1 MIKYLFTD
9 TEGSEA
15 LVDIKTLEDRY
26 YWSEYDNYPTFAQWM
41 AAHEKD
47 GSVEELDVI
56 SDEEVEE
63 IKKTAKEL
71 KEVAE
76 KLYDLLGAVDG
87 HSIDRNI
94 KEYGVLLM
102 TDNLYDSIEK
112 NACKL
117 ERDWQ

>member
-1 MIKYLFTD
+1 MAIKYKVAWEND
-9 TEGSEA
+9 P
-15 LVDIKTLEDRY
+15 VDIKYLEDRY
-26 YWSEYDNYPTFAQWM
+26 YWNDFQDYETFTHWM
-41 AAHEKD
+41 LEHEKD
-47 GSVEELDVI
+47 GSVEELDVL

-117 ERDWQ
+117 ERAW